1 MQKATL
7 PSFSPTSS
15 CLEVVDLGQAR
26 FLRVLHAP
34 SGLLGITTR
43 AAIIK
48 SKDSGKKPHHVGEGI
63 FIGDTNRN
71 VKISRWHDITF
82 AASNLIPHPM
92 KMGTYSFCPH

>member
-15 CLEVVDLGQAR
+15 CLEVVDLGQAC

-48 SKDSGKKPHHVGEGI
+48 SKDSGKKPHGGEGI
-63 FIGDTNRN
+63 FIDVTNRN
-71 VKISRWHDITF
+71 VKISRWHDIKIW
-82 AASNLIPHPM
+82 AASKPACSFLIR
-92 KMGTYSFCPH
+92 